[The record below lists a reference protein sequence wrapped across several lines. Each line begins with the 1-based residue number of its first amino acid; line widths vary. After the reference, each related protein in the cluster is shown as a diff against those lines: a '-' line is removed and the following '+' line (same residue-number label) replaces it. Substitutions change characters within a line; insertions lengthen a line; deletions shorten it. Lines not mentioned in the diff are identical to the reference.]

1 MSLARA
7 SLDHPLVYSGAT
19 ATVLFH
25 RVQSCSLLVLCNHRY
40 ASFTRASPR
49 NAIQPVA
56 ARFCAPLSFHLRSKL
71 PPSRRSTRYPASVTL
86 PPSILL
92 NDCLYYGI
100 YDTLITQKPT
110 TKNRVYDFLFLFQ
123 IRLIDVEVPLRTKA
137 VALSSPLSGPTARD
151 SSSTC
156 AIVSYPS
163 RISARPEKSRF
174 LQAQTNLL
182 SRRSRTIT
190 DTDFRVIL
198 D

>member
-100 YDTLITQKPT
+100 YDTLITQKPA
-110 TKNRVYDFLFLFQ
+110 TKNCVYDFLFLFQ
-123 IRLIDVEVPLRTKA
+123 IRLINVVVPLRTKA
-137 VALSSPLSGPTARD
+137 VALSMPPRFPGQRRATPPAPVQSSLIRRGYPPGQRNRVSFRHKQICFLVVRGLSP
-151 SSSTC
+151 
-156 AIVSYPS
+156 I
-163 RISARPEKSRF
+163 RISA
-174 LQAQTNLL
+174 
-182 SRRSRTIT
+182 
-190 DTDFRVIL
+190 
-198 D
+198 